1 MMICETNKKI
11 YGLLNFYNSC
21 DSLSKKGLGVTKN
34 IFTSITNQF
43 QSTFKAPC
51 NLKQVVKKATRGNN
65 ILDLIFTNIA
75 DFYQIPYNFS
85 TFIHVWPLHSDME
98 SQSLRDSRFE
108 TRGKQTCMSAFG
120 SVLKNFDWHQIL
132 YGWKIDEKANRFI
145 TIVNSMVREIFSGK
159 YN

>member
-85 TFIHVWPLHSDME
+85 TFIHV
-98 SQSLRDSRFE
+98 
-108 TRGKQTCMSAFG
+108 
-120 SVLKNFDWHQIL
+120 
-132 YGWKIDEKANRFI
+132 
-145 TIVNSMVREIFSGK
+145 
-159 YN
+159 